1 MPPYLAQACLK
12 QYAMCQ
18 IVMFMMMI
26 GNLCKLN
33 ATLQ

>member
-26 GNLCKLN
+26 GDHAN
-33 ATLQ
+33 